1 MVLQPNQDRQWQR
14 IVEAGLCPEI
24 KNFADYEAKTLIQL
38 QRAFDASMADPQIA
52 PTPARVA
59 AIHKIIFDGVHPWA
73 GTFRQM
79 GQTVRFDQGV
89 LGTDA
94 HRVAPELQ
102 RIQEET
108 AQVLAQAHTPQEQAV
123 AVACYHARYRRVH
136 PFLDGNT
143 CTSAVLLQSQIKAI
157 FQIDQLVPQRPDDY
171 KQKLAQAYRG
181 EIAPLTNHILAIVG
195 QPPIAPT
202 HIRLPAPMFD
212 DDLETEIVKHRE
224 EILARQRGPGPRLT

>member
-1 MVLQPNQDRQWQR
+1 VILQPNQIRQWQR
-14 IVEAGLCPEI
+14 IVEARLCPEI
-24 KNFADYEAKTLIQL
+24 KDFAAYESKTLIQL
-38 QRAFDASMADPQIA
+38 QRAFEASMADPQTA

-73 GTFRQM
+73 GTFRLL

-94 HRVAPELQ
+94 HRVTLDLQ

-108 AQVLAQAHTPQEQAV
+108 AQALSQAHTPQEQAV
-123 AVACYHARYRRVH
+123 AIACYHARYRRVH

-143 CTSAVLLQSQIKAI
+143 RTSAVLLQSQIKAI
-157 FQIDQLVPQRPDDY
+157 FQIDLLVPQRPDDY

-181 EIAPLTNHILAIVG
+181 EIAPLTNHILAVVG
-195 QPPIAPT
+195 QPPIMPT
-202 HIRLPAPMFD
+202 HIKLPAPMFD
-212 DDLETEIVKHRE
+212 QDLETEIVKHRE
-224 EILARQRGPGPRLT
+224 EILARQRGEDPRHR